1 MLRKSVKTFFELPLN
16 QRFERVVSVSRWR
29 VHTGQ
34 DRLRGIIEHFCG
46 HVDPTDGADV
56 VEGAKGLWVTVWIQR
71 NRWRRPKIRFHHGTC
86 RPLRYRCDFLAVRF
100 MRLRVARS
108 CLVKC
113 LSLAPSQPVC
123 NSSVRAAFFS
133 SALRMLS
140 ATVVGVCPLR
150 GGRCR
155 RWASLFV
162 ANVVR
167 TRRRARGLR
176 RMEQRCDFLGEPRTV
191 THCSGLNQMVVIVKV
206 TRSFGSGPCVAID
219 VG

>member
-1 MLRKSVKTFFELPLN
+1 MRLGL
-16 QRFERVVSVSRWR
+16 VVSN
-29 VHTGQ
+29 
-34 DRLRGIIEHFCG
+34 
-46 HVDPTDGADV
+46 
-56 VEGAKGLWVTVWIQR
+56 QR

-113 LSLAPSQPVC
+113 WSLAPSQPDC

-140 ATVVGVCPLR
+140 ATVVGVWPSR

-155 RWASLFV
+155 RWASVVV
-162 ANVVR
+162 AKVVR

-176 RMEQRCDFLGEPRTV
+176 RMEQRCDLLGEPSAV
-191 THCSGLNQMVVIVKV
+191 AQCSGLNQMVVIVKV
-206 TRSFGSGPCVAID
+206 ARCFGSRPSVAID
-219 VG
+219 ER